1 MKQIILIL
9 IIITSVVGA
18 QGLDTAKLDEFFE
31 RLEQNQ
37 QAMGS
42 ISIFQNGTEVYHK
55 AIGFSDLEAG
65 TKANQNT
72 KYRIGSISKTFTAT
86 IIMQLI
92 EEGKLS
98 LNTKLSEYYPEIPNS
113 QKITI
118 AQLLKHRSGIYN
130 FTDSS
135 SYQSWM
141 EQAISKK
148 DLVAKISSHKS
159 IFEPDST
166 AKYSNSNY
174 VLLSFIAED
183 IEHKSF
189 AELLKARIQKPC
201 NLQNTYYGGKINTK
215 DNEALSYF
223 KLVDWEIATET
234 DMSVPAGAGAVVSS
248 PTDLN
253 IFLNC
258 LFSYKLISKESLD
271 KMSEI
276 QEGFGFGMGLFEAS
290 FDDKKAL
297 GHGGG
302 IDGFQ
307 SMAFYFPEEKLTISY
322 IANGVVYPVNDI
334 TKGVLSIYFNQDFEL
349 PNFKPQ
355 IVLSS
360 EDLDKY
366 LGVYA
371 GPSLP
376 LKIAITKEDNQLIAQ
391 ATGQPSFPLTAAGN
405 NTFVFG
411 MANIEMVFLPTEN
424 KMIFKQ
430 AGAEFELERE

>member
-1 MKQIILIL
+1 MKQIIVIL

-42 ISIFQNGTEVYHK
+42 ISIFQNGTEVYQK

-65 TKANQNT
+65 IKANKNT
-72 KYRIGSISKTFTAT
+72 KYRIGQISETFTAT

-98 LNTKLSEYYPEIPNS
+98 LDSKLSKYYPEIPNS
-113 QKITI
+113 QKINI
-118 AQLLKHRSGIYN
+118 AMLLKHRSGIY
-130 FTDSS
+130 DYIDLIG
-135 SYQSWM
+135 YQNWM

-148 DLVAKISSHKS
+148 DLVDKISSRKS
-159 IFEPDST
+159 IFEPNST
-166 AKYSNSNY
+166 ARHSNSNY

-189 AELLKARIQKPC
+189 AELLKRIRKPC
-201 NLQNTYYGGKINTK
+201 NLHNTYYGGKINTK
-215 DNEALSYF
+215 NNEALSYF
-223 KLVDWEIATET
+223 TSVNWEIATET
-234 DMSVPAGAGAVVSS
+234 DMSVPIGAGAIVSN

-276 QEGFGFGMGLFEAS
+276 QEGYGMGLFQVS
-290 FDDKKAL
+290 FKDKKAL
-297 GHGGG
+297 GHGGE

-307 SMAFYFPEEKLTISY
+307 SMAFYFPKEKMAISY
-322 IANGVVYPVNDI
+322 IANGVVYPANDI
-334 TKGVLSIYFNQDFEL
+334 ADGVLSIYFNQDFDL

-355 IVLSS
+355 VVLSS

-366 LGVYA
+366 LGVYS

-376 LKIAITKEDNQLIAQ
+376 LKITITKEGNQLIARE
-391 ATGQPSFPLTAAGN
+391 TGQPSFSLKALEG

-411 MANIEMVFLPTEN
+411 KPNIEMVFLPTEN

-430 AGAEFELERE
+430 DGAEFELERE